1 MVKQPTPSEQSIV
14 KFIETT
20 AQISVFHC
28 CISAPNFTH
37 TMKSFQL
44 RRKIENNYDPEKEAI
59 MKEFIEQALDKKLG
73 NDFFGALKSGVILC
87 EYESVE

>member
-1 MVKQPTPSEQSIV
+1 
-14 KFIETT
+14 
-20 AQISVFHC
+20 
-28 CISAPNFTH
+28 
-37 TMKSFQL
+37 MKSFQL